1 MLSAVT
7 FNGICVKPNQD
18 RRAIATDK
26 DIVVLRKQWGRLLT
40 SMFLSSA
47 SDRLPALIYQRIE
60 GQKNSRILK
69 AFFRRKEGELTCLL
83 WHVKESIFEMK

>member
-1 MLSAVT
+1 
-7 FNGICVKPNQD
+7 
-18 RRAIATDK
+18 
-26 DIVVLRKQWGRLLT
+26 
-40 SMFLSSA
+40 MFLSSA

-69 AFFRRKEGELTCLL
+69 AFFRRKEGELTRLL